1 MNELT
6 IIYIIIFCAVLLAV
20 QGGYWF
26 FTEQKRV
33 RGAVNRRLLLAKQ
46 TGSAQ
51 EVFETLKRE
60 RGLIGLDTRHFARLN
75 DLILQT
81 GLRLDEKL
89 LIAVAFLLGL
99 LFFVLVGLAFGYGLL
114 SFIFS
119 VIFAAVSMVLFLV
132 LVRRK
137 RIARFSEQLPDAIDV
152 IVRGVRSGY
161 PFTVALGL
169 VAKEMN
175 DPIGTEF
182 GMTSDEI
189 SFGSDIGS
197 ALENLFHRV
206 GHEDLLY
213 LIMSLKIQTQTGGN
227 LAEILSRLARLLRER
242 AILRLKV
249 RAISAEGRLSG
260 IFLTAMPFVLFGVV
274 SLMRRDYF
282 FNDVVRN
289 HPITMPVFIVRI
301 NYARSGQRHHLSH
314 GQLQSVRDRAW

>member
-1 MNELT
+1 M
-6 IIYIIIFCAVLLAV
+6 
-20 QGGYWF
+20 QGTYWLV
-26 FTEQKRV
+26 TEQRRD

-46 TGSAQ
+46 TSAQ
-51 EVFETLKRE
+51 ETFETLKRE
-60 RGLIGLDTRHFARLN
+60 RGLIGLENKRLSHLN

-81 GLRLDEKL
+81 GLRLDQKL

-99 LFFVLVGLAFGYGLL
+99 LFFLLFGLAFGYGLF

-119 VIFAAVSMVLFLV
+119 AIFAAVSMVLFLA

-137 RIARFSEQLPDAIDV
+137 RIAKFSEQLPNAIDV
-152 IVRGVRSGY
+152 IVRGVKSGY

-169 VAKEMN
+169 VSKEMG

-197 ALENLFHRV
+197 ALDNLFHRV
-206 GHEDLLY
+206 GHEDLLF
-213 LIMSLKIQTQTGGN
+213 LIMSLKIQNQTGGN

-260 IFLTAMPFVLFGVV
+260 VFLTAMPFILFSIV
-274 SLMRRDYF
+274 SLMRPDYF
-282 FNDVVRN
+282 FNDVLRN
-289 HPITMPVFIVRI
+289 HPITMPALVLGLTLLVVGNVIIYRMVNFKV
-301 NYARSGQRHHLSH
+301 
-314 GQLQSVRDRAW
+314 